1 MSKEGIGKRKGRGKE
16 KERKG
21 KGRGK
26 ERKERGKGRGNGF
39 IVGDQKFVS
48 MLMIR
53 DLFYKISN

>member
-1 MSKEGIGKRKGRGKE
+1 M
-16 KERKG
+16 
-21 KGRGK
+21 GK
-26 ERKERGKGRGNGF
+26 ERKERGKGRGKGRGNGF